1 MKKLFFTAFFICSGS
16 LLLNSCDLLPAN
28 KEKNEKAKTEQMR
41 TEYNRKIAERDR
53 KWLDQNEATA
63 RNFAKNFTRNKGY
76 TIQSTTLEGR
86 EASDV
91 GSSGVRFVE
100 YNKPIPTEIQSAY
113 YNYNIV
119 TGNISDNGSLIHIR
133 VRVKY
138 TRYENPNWT
147 VDYFQAS
154 RN

>member
-100 YNKPIPTEIQSAY
+100 YLNSA
-113 YNYNIV
+113 
-119 TGNISDNGSLIHIR
+119 TL
-133 VRVKY
+133 
-138 TRYENPNWT
+138 
-147 VDYFQAS
+147 
-154 RN
+154 